1 MLLHS
6 RWYILKLPM
15 KIIMIQVTITAIRA
29 NCQRGTEIEVEYEY
43 ETLAPPTLKEAART
57 NRKTSAVRMKSTN

>member
-1 MLLHS
+1 
-6 RWYILKLPM
+6 M

-43 ETLAPPTLKEAART
+43 ETLVLPTLKEAART